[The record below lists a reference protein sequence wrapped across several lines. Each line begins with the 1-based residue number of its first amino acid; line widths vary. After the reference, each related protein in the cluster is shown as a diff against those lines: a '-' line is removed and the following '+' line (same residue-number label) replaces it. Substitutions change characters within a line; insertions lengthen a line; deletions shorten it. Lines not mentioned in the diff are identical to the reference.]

1 MIPKGIDFDFLPS
14 PTAAEKILQ
23 RLRSDFEDP
32 EYRHSYV
39 EADLAARLAAQ
50 IRRLREDRGWSQKE
64 LAQKAGTRQSAISK
78 LEDPGYGRYSLSLLQ
93 KLATVF
99 DVALDVTFVPFSTA
113 AHKAVAGQE
122 ELSVVRF
129 AADPFFEPAKD
140 WKLKAKVQP
149 TGAGTDR
156 EKSSTF
162 WPKKARRPKP
172 I

>member
-1 MIPKGIDFDFLPS
+1 MIPKGIDVDFLPS

-39 EADLAARLAAQ
+39 EADLAARLATQ

-64 LAQKAGTRQSAISK
+64 LAQKAGTQQSAISK

-122 ELSVVRF
+122 ELSVVSF
-129 AADPFFEPAKD
+129 AADTFFEPAKAR
-140 WKLKAKVQP
+140 KSEAKVQ
-149 TGAGTDR
+149 AVATDR

-162 WPKKARRPKP
+162 WPKKARGPKP